1 MLQAN
6 KRGIRQEAGLLHS
19 KNREEKTLSLR
30 KAISAG
36 ALCAAMA
43 VVGTASA
50 ETLVSYTV
58 VDDFSIPES
67 LTGTPG
73 DAVKGREVAI
83 DRRLGNC
90 LACHV
95 MPIPEQPFHG
105 ETGPD
110 LAGVADRYTEGEL
123 RLRVVDSKAINP
135 YTMMPAFY
143 RVEGFY
149 RVMERF
155 SGKPILTAQEVEDVV
170 AYLMTLKE
178 E

>member
-6 KRGIRQEAGLLHS
+6 KRSIRQDAGLLHS

-30 KAISAG
+30 KAISAV
-36 ALCAAMA
+36 ALCAAMGG
-43 VVGTASA
+43 VGAASA
-50 ETLVSYTV
+50 ETLISYTI
-58 VDDFSIPES
+58 VDDFSIPKS
-67 LTGTPG
+67 LTGTAG

-83 DRRLGNC
+83 NRRLGNC

-110 LAGVADRYTEGEL
+110 LAGVGDRYTEGEL
-123 RLRVVDSKAINP
+123 RLRIVDSKAINP

-143 RVEGFY
+143 RVEGFH
-149 RVMERF
+149 RVMEQF
-155 SGKPILTAQEVEDVV
+155 AGKPILTAQEVEDVV